1 MRYWEQSLRI
11 DPNRAITYDAMATAA
26 LSRQEYDRALKLA
39 RKAVSLDPTLTSS
52 RRHVAESLIALGET
66 REALEEL
73 QQALKAAPR
82 DAEICYLLG
91 WASVQLGDLDAAKKY
106 YQTALEINPRHVRA
120 CYQLSVVNAR
130 LNLPEQAEVYRER
143 FVRLQGE
150 SRDTDQ
156 KWVDDYD
163 DLRLVR
169 RQVAETCDIAARYYR
184 GHRNRPVP
192 NSSGSAPRRWIRSMW
207 PRGSNWRRSTG
218 RRARQRRPWNS
229 ANRRRQ
235 LRRETRWST

>member
-1 MRYWEQSLRI
+1 
-11 DPNRAITYDAMATAA
+11 D
-26 LSRQEYDRALKLA
+26 YDRALKLA

-52 RRHVAESLIALGET
+52 RRRVAESLIALGEF

-106 YQTALEINPRHVRA
+106 CQTALEINPRHVRA

-150 SRDTDQ
+150 SRDTRQ

-184 GHRNRPVP
+184 AHQNQARAEQLWLRAAALDPQHVASRLQLAALCAQAGRTDAALELCKQAEAI
-192 NSSGSAPRRWIRSMW
+192 APRD
-207 PRGSNWRRSTG
+207 P
-218 RRARQRRPWNS
+218 
-229 ANRRRQ
+229 
-235 LRRETRWST
+235 LV